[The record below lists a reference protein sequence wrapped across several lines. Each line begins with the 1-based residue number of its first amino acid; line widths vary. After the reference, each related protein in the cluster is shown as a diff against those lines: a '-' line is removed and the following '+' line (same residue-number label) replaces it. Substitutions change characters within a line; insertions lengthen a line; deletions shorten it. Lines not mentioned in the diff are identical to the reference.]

1 MHTCNSGESKHGCR
15 TAPVGVQ
22 RADPSAARTLDSETT
37 STQRCESLM
46 VSRAQRLST
55 DTFRRDSAPFWWL
68 EAVRRH
74 LRASGEYRYC
84 FLSRNRI
91 GPVKLEEGSITCPFF
106 VISSTPSQ
114 ANCTAMRRASGI
126 RGRHAVV
133 RARGASEGQHV
144 FVRPRL
150 CTSSRILALSAPSV
164 SGLHSASSVSSRR
177 RLGIPARAS
186 HSRASN
192 GVQRADRPEAWQS
205 LSVGNWPI

>member
-1 MHTCNSGESKHGCR
+1 
-15 TAPVGVQ
+15 
-22 RADPSAARTLDSETT
+22 
-37 STQRCESLM
+37 M

-114 ANCTAMRRASGI
+114 ANCTAMRRASAI

-192 GVQRADRPEAWQS
+192 GVQRAEPPLAIEKIFANNDTRPTFVIAAPAR
-205 LSVGNWPI
+205 GC